1 MTCRN
6 SWPFRSILG
15 LIAIIS
21 ISCLTALAQSESGR
35 ASLEGTVVDS
45 NGDVIQGALVE
56 VRNIETGVVRTLTTG
71 SNGRFVATVM
81 TVGTYSV
88 KAAANGFS
96 DTTIRAVL
104 TVGETTAVEI
114 RLLPQG
120 AEEVVTVTDD
130 LGVIDTEEASSGSS
144 VDQRAI
150 RDLPVRGRNYT
161 ELVQLSPAV
170 VQEGDRSGLVIAG
183 QRSINSNVALD
194 GADFNDSL
202 QGNQR
207 GGNESVFFFPQT
219 AIREFQVV
227 RAGATAEVGR
237 TNAGFVNAV
246 TKSGSNDVCGEVF
259 YFNRNSKLTSPDAYG
274 NDGENNQNLFGGSVG
289 GPIVKDKAFFFFGL
303 EKNFLRIPIF
313 VQFTR
318 PGGIVLPAEIAAYEG
333 EMIGSNDPISL
344 FGRVDVNLNSN
355 NTLDLQYTHSRF
367 TGDNFS
373 ALDEGV
379 TLTDRVNDIYRT
391 GRSHGFKTSLVSV
404 LSSSVVN
411 ELRAQVATDDR
422 LEESNYAGPEIRIDD
437 IGLPGSSNAR
447 FGGNGSRPRIFETLR
462 YQFSNNLSWNVG
474 DHRLKIGF
482 DSNFNRFNAQRVP
495 DIAGVYRFQGS
506 GGATSIDN
514 YVNNIARRLE
524 QTLII
529 EPGREI
535 ARGWQKE
542 YALFIQDKVKLAS
555 NFTLSAGLRWEGLDN
570 PTPPYPNP
578 AYAFTQSI
586 PDDLGQWQ
594 PRLGMS
600 WDIDGKGNS
609 VLRISSGIYTA
620 RTPSVLFMRP
630 FVENG
635 MIHRTIRVDE
645 RSGGQCRYSPTA
657 TNCLLRP
664 NPDGSTGSNYVV
676 SYPNLLSPGDIGL
689 AEAERQRIFGF
700 DENFRNPSSFQ
711 VSALWEQKIGKDLV
725 LSAGFLRNST
735 WNLQR
740 RLNRN
745 LAPPI
750 SEDHEDYP
758 VEFIGSGYPVFLDFP
773 DGRLDPSVAW
783 ISINESSAHSDYNA
797 MTISLN
803 RRFANR
809 FSFTAN
815 YTLSRTRDDDSNERN
830 FSQEPALNPY
840 DLKEMAAYSKQDVR
854 HNFNATGI
862 FDLGYGFTLSSLLTT
877 RSGFP
882 YTAVFGDDFNG
893 DGNEDNDRAI
903 VDGKLVSRNS
913 FRQPNFFNLD
923 LRLLKDFRFGENYRL
938 AFSAEVFNVFR
949 NKNKAFGADAISV
962 FCTSNIDNAGA
973 NPYGYNITCPEDMYP
988 SKEAGVAFTAPN
1000 TNRFGGPRQ
1009 LQLGVRFSF

>member
-45 NGDVIQGALVE
+45 NGGVIQGALVE

-161 ELVQLSPAV
+161 EFVQLSPAV

-373 ALDEGV
+373 A
-379 TLTDRVNDIYRT
+379 
-391 GRSHGFKTSLVSV
+391 SMKA
-404 LSSSVVN
+404 
-411 ELRAQVATDDR
+411 LR
-422 LEESNYAGPEIRIDD
+422 
-437 IGLPGSSNAR
+437 
-447 FGGNGSRPRIFETLR
+447 
-462 YQFSNNLSWNVG
+462 
-474 DHRLKIGF
+474 
-482 DSNFNRFNAQRVP
+482 
-495 DIAGVYRFQGS
+495 
-506 GGATSIDN
+506 
-514 YVNNIARRLE
+514 
-524 QTLII
+524 
-529 EPGREI
+529 
-535 ARGWQKE
+535 
-542 YALFIQDKVKLAS
+542 
-555 NFTLSAGLRWEGLDN
+555 
-570 PTPPYPNP
+570 
-578 AYAFTQSI
+578 
-586 PDDLGQWQ
+586 
-594 PRLGMS
+594 
-600 WDIDGKGNS
+600 
-609 VLRISSGIYTA
+609 
-620 RTPSVLFMRP
+620 
-630 FVENG
+630 
-635 MIHRTIRVDE
+635 
-645 RSGGQCRYSPTA
+645 
-657 TNCLLRP
+657 
-664 NPDGSTGSNYVV
+664 
-676 SYPNLLSPGDIGL
+676 
-689 AEAERQRIFGF
+689 
-700 DENFRNPSSFQ
+700 
-711 VSALWEQKIGKDLV
+711 
-725 LSAGFLRNST
+725 
-735 WNLQR
+735 
-740 RLNRN
+740 
-745 LAPPI
+745 
-750 SEDHEDYP
+750 
-758 VEFIGSGYPVFLDFP
+758 
-773 DGRLDPSVAW
+773 
-783 ISINESSAHSDYNA
+783 
-797 MTISLN
+797 
-803 RRFANR
+803 
-809 FSFTAN
+809 
-815 YTLSRTRDDDSNERN
+815 
-830 FSQEPALNPY
+830 
-840 DLKEMAAYSKQDVR
+840 
-854 HNFNATGI
+854 
-862 FDLGYGFTLSSLLTT
+862 
-877 RSGFP
+877 
-882 YTAVFGDDFNG
+882 
-893 DGNEDNDRAI
+893 
-903 VDGKLVSRNS
+903 
-913 FRQPNFFNLD
+913 
-923 LRLLKDFRFGENYRL
+923 
-938 AFSAEVFNVFR
+938 
-949 NKNKAFGADAISV
+949 
-962 FCTSNIDNAGA
+962 
-973 NPYGYNITCPEDMYP
+973 
-988 SKEAGVAFTAPN
+988 
-1000 TNRFGGPRQ
+1000 
-1009 LQLGVRFSF
+1009 